1 MIRFNVPP
9 FTGRELEYIKEAID
23 VHKICGDGQFTK
35 KCSAWIEEKT
45 GTAKALLTTSC
56 THATEMAALLADI
69 QPGDEVIMPAYTFV
83 STADAFVLR
92 GATVVF
98 VDIRPDTMNID
109 ETKIEAA
116 ITAKTK
122 AIVPVHYAGVACE
135 MDTILDIAERHHLI
149 VIEDAAQGMMAT
161 YKGKALGTIGD
172 YGCYSFHETKNY
184 SMGEVG
190 CILIKDSAAIEEAEI
205 IREKGTNRS
214 KFFRGQIDK
223 YTWVDKGSSYL
234 PSDMN
239 AAYLWA
245 QLELADKINSDRMH
259 SWQMY
264 EQQLAANKA
273 QLESDYNQNVSG
285 LDSEASKIGSNYYE
299 QRRQTQANADRSQAS
314 YNEMANASGLNSGTG
329 GQAALSRSNQLQSDL
344 TALGNAEAQNRAEI
358 ERQRTLLGQQ
368 YQNAIQKAQ
377 AENNME
383 LAQRL
388 YQEAV
393 RVDESIIDASR
404 NDSNR
409 ALEILNMMLNQ
420 VSSDRNLA
428 SEEARKAAEIA
439 AAGGKYG
446 LYGKLY
452 GLSDD
457 VIAQLET
464 IYNKELADTELGR
477 RLDLALKLKEIGKNS
492 SSRTDGNGY
501 SVTDILN
508 GAYR

>member
-1 MIRFNVPP
+1 MFP
-9 FTGRELEYIKEAID
+9 AA
-23 VHKICGDGQFTK
+23 GDPAFQ
-35 KCSAWIEEKT
+35 
-45 GTAKALLTTSC
+45 
-56 THATEMAALLADI
+56 I
-69 QPGDEVIMPAYTFV
+69 Q
-83 STADAFVLR
+83 
-92 GATVVF
+92 
-98 VDIRPDTMNID
+98 
-109 ETKIEAA
+109 EAA
-116 ITAKTK
+116 GQR
-122 AIVPVHYAGVACE
+122 PPPAG
-135 MDTILDIAERHHLI
+135 
-149 VIEDAAQGMMAT
+149 AQPSGGNT
-161 YKGKALGTIGD
+161 SGNGTGLGGGTTGS
-172 YGCYSFHETKNY
+172 GTSET
-184 SMGEVG
+184 
-190 CILIKDSAAIEEAEI
+190 
-205 IREKGTNRS
+205 
-214 KFFRGQIDK
+214 
-223 YTWVDKGSSYL
+223 VD
-234 PSDMN
+234 N
-239 AAYLWA
+239 AASQRQAYDQLIQDYLK
-245 QLELADKINSDRMH
+245 QLQAMQGQKTATAGDQSDYIR
-259 SWQMY
+259 QMY

-273 QLESDYNQNVSG
+273 QLESDYNQNVSN

-299 QRRQTQANADRSQAS
+299 QRRQTQANADRAQAN
-314 YNEMANASGLNSGTG
+314 YNEMANAAGLNSGTG

-393 RVDESIIDASR
+393 RVDESIIDASK

-428 SEEARKAAEIA
+428 SEEARRAAEIA

-477 RLDLALKLKEIGKNS
+477 RLDLALKLKEIRKNS

-501 SVTDILN
+501 SVADILN

>member
-1 MIRFNVPP
+1 MGAYNIGTKAGYDISESLKKNQGTSTTVSDGSSWTADRDGNIWVTKDGVTTKANITYQPGGGSGGSGGYVSGGRRPGISNTGGSGATNPP
-9 FTGRELEYIKEAID
+9 AGAQPSGGSTSG
-23 VHKICGDGQFTK
+23 
-35 KCSAWIEEKT
+35 T
-45 GTAKALLTTSC
+45 GTGLGGGTTGSG
-56 THATEMAALLADI
+56 TSEA
-69 QPGDEVIMPAYTFV
+69 
-83 STADAFVLR
+83 
-92 GATVVF
+92 
-98 VDIRPDTMNID
+98 VD
-109 ETKIEAA
+109 
-116 ITAKTK
+116 
-122 AIVPVHYAGVACE
+122 
-135 MDTILDIAERHHLI
+135 
-149 VIEDAAQGMMAT
+149 
-161 YKGKALGTIGD
+161 
-172 YGCYSFHETKNY
+172 
-184 SMGEVG
+184 
-190 CILIKDSAAIEEAEI
+190 
-205 IREKGTNRS
+205 
-214 KFFRGQIDK
+214 
-223 YTWVDKGSSYL
+223 
-234 PSDMN
+234 N
-239 AAYLWA
+239 AASQRRAYDQLIQDYLK
-245 QLELADKINSDRMH
+245 QLQAMQGQKTATAGDQSDYIR
-259 SWQMY
+259 QMY

-393 RVDESIIDASR
+393 RVDESIIDASK

-477 RLDLALKLKEIGKNS
+477 RLDLALKLKEIRKNS

-501 SVTDILN
+501 SVADILN

>member
-1 MIRFNVPP
+1 M
-9 FTGRELEYIKEAID
+9 
-23 VHKICGDGQFTK
+23 
-35 KCSAWIEEKT
+35 
-45 GTAKALLTTSC
+45 
-56 THATEMAALLADI
+56 
-69 QPGDEVIMPAYTFV
+69 AYTINSEKGYNLAQESKKNPGQKYTASDGSQWWTDPGTGKLMV
-83 STADAFVLR
+83 NHQGSTGEANLAYGKGTGSSSGGSGSSGAKKDLIYWVGTDEGRKVLENLYNGASKEYTASDGSRWYLGSDGNAYADHYGNKLQIQLR
-92 GATVVF
+92 NLLPGGFGGGSGGSGGIGGIGGATPPTQQ
-98 VDIRPDTMNID
+98 DWSTP
-109 ETKIEAA
+109 
-116 ITAKTK
+116 
-122 AIVPVHYAGVACE
+122 G
-135 MDTILDIAERHHLI
+135 
-149 VIEDAAQGMMAT
+149 GS
-161 YKGKALGTIGD
+161 G
-172 YGCYSFHETKNY
+172 SS
-184 SMGEVG
+184 SMV
-190 CILIKDSAAIEEAEI
+190 DSAASRRDAYDQQIQDYINQLQQMQGQKTPTAADQSDY
-205 IREKGTNRS
+205 IR
-214 KFFRGQIDK
+214 
-223 YTWVDKGSSYL
+223 
-234 PSDMN
+234 
-239 AAYLWA
+239 
-245 QLELADKINSDRMH
+245 
-259 SWQMY
+259 QMY

-273 QLESDYNQNVSG
+273 QLESDYNQNVSNLAG
-285 LDSEASKIGSNYYE
+285 EESKVGSNYYE
-299 QRRQTQANADRSQAS
+299 QRRQTQANADRAQAN
-314 YNEMANASGLNSGTG
+314 YNEVANASGLNTGTR
-329 GQAALSRSNQLQSDL
+329 GQAQLARSNQLQSDL
-344 TALGNAEAQNRAEI
+344 TTLNNAEAQNRAEI

-393 RVDESIIDASR
+393 RVDESIIDASK

-477 RLDLALKLKEIGKNS
+477 RLDLALKLKEIRKNS

-501 SVTDILN
+501 SVADILN

>member
-1 MIRFNVPP
+1 MGAYNIGTKAGYDISESLKKNQGTSTTVSDGSSWTADRDGNIWVTKDGVTTKANITYQPGGGSGGSGGYVSGGRSP
-9 FTGRELEYIKEAID
+9 GVSNTGGSGATNTPA
-23 VHKICGDGQFTK
+23 GAQPSGGST
-35 KCSAWIEEKT
+35 SGT
-45 GTAKALLTTSC
+45 GTGLGGGTTGSG
-56 THATEMAALLADI
+56 TSE
-69 QPGDEVIMPAYTFV
+69 
-83 STADAFVLR
+83 
-92 GATVVF
+92 TV
-98 VDIRPDTMNID
+98 D
-109 ETKIEAA
+109 
-116 ITAKTK
+116 
-122 AIVPVHYAGVACE
+122 
-135 MDTILDIAERHHLI
+135 
-149 VIEDAAQGMMAT
+149 
-161 YKGKALGTIGD
+161 
-172 YGCYSFHETKNY
+172 
-184 SMGEVG
+184 
-190 CILIKDSAAIEEAEI
+190 
-205 IREKGTNRS
+205 
-214 KFFRGQIDK
+214 
-223 YTWVDKGSSYL
+223 
-234 PSDMN
+234 N
-239 AAYLWA
+239 AASQRQAYDQLIQDYLK
-245 QLELADKINSDRMH
+245 QLQAMQGQKTATAGDQSDYIR
-259 SWQMY
+259 QMY

-273 QLESDYNQNVSG
+273 QLESDYNQNVSN

-393 RVDESIIDASR
+393 RVDESIIDASK

-477 RLDLALKLKEIGKNS
+477 RLDLALKLKEIRKNS
-492 SSRTDGNGY
+492 SSRTDSNGY

>member
-1 MIRFNVPP
+1 MGAYNIGTKAGYDISESLKKNQGTSTTVSDGSSWTADRDGNIWVTKDGVTTKANITYQPGGGSGGSGGYVSGGRRPGISNTGGNGATKPP
-9 FTGRELEYIKEAID
+9 AGSQPSGGSTSG
-23 VHKICGDGQFTK
+23 
-35 KCSAWIEEKT
+35 T
-45 GTAKALLTTSC
+45 GTGLGGGTTGSG
-56 THATEMAALLADI
+56 TSE
-69 QPGDEVIMPAYTFV
+69 
-83 STADAFVLR
+83 
-92 GATVVF
+92 TV
-98 VDIRPDTMNID
+98 D
-109 ETKIEAA
+109 
-116 ITAKTK
+116 
-122 AIVPVHYAGVACE
+122 
-135 MDTILDIAERHHLI
+135 
-149 VIEDAAQGMMAT
+149 
-161 YKGKALGTIGD
+161 
-172 YGCYSFHETKNY
+172 
-184 SMGEVG
+184 
-190 CILIKDSAAIEEAEI
+190 
-205 IREKGTNRS
+205 
-214 KFFRGQIDK
+214 
-223 YTWVDKGSSYL
+223 
-234 PSDMN
+234 N
-239 AAYLWA
+239 AASQRQAYDQLIQDYLK
-245 QLELADKINSDRMH
+245 QLQAMQGQKTATAGDQSDYIRR
-259 SWQMY
+259 MY

-393 RVDESIIDASR
+393 RVDESIIDASK

-477 RLDLALKLKEIGKNS
+477 RLDLALKLKEIRKNS

>member
-1 MIRFNVPP
+1 MGAYNIGTKAGYDISESLKKNQGTSTTVSDGSSWTADRDGNIWVTKDGVTTKANITYQPGGGSGGSGGYVSGGRRPGISNTGGSGATKPP
-9 FTGRELEYIKEAID
+9 AGAQPSGGNTSG
-23 VHKICGDGQFTK
+23 
-35 KCSAWIEEKT
+35 T
-45 GTAKALLTTSC
+45 GTGLGGGTTGSG
-56 THATEMAALLADI
+56 TSE
-69 QPGDEVIMPAYTFV
+69 
-83 STADAFVLR
+83 
-92 GATVVF
+92 TV
-98 VDIRPDTMNID
+98 D
-109 ETKIEAA
+109 
-116 ITAKTK
+116 
-122 AIVPVHYAGVACE
+122 
-135 MDTILDIAERHHLI
+135 
-149 VIEDAAQGMMAT
+149 
-161 YKGKALGTIGD
+161 
-172 YGCYSFHETKNY
+172 
-184 SMGEVG
+184 
-190 CILIKDSAAIEEAEI
+190 
-205 IREKGTNRS
+205 
-214 KFFRGQIDK
+214 
-223 YTWVDKGSSYL
+223 
-234 PSDMN
+234 N
-239 AAYLWA
+239 AASQRQAYDQLIQDYLK
-245 QLELADKINSDRMH
+245 QLQAMQGQKTATAGDQSDYIR
-259 SWQMY
+259 QMY

-393 RVDESIIDASR
+393 RVDESIIDASK

-420 VSSDRNLA
+420 ASSDRNLA

-477 RLDLALKLKEIGKNS
+477 RLDLALKLKEIRKNS